1 MQQQWIDY
9 QLLHAKDVE
18 TNDDHSWTLQSL
30 KYVGG
35 LDITFSTVQ
44 PDIAIGCLVVCEY
57 PLCKEVLTLTIKK
70 TITVPYI
77 PGLLGFREVDL
88 YQELLEECKTNHNE
102 FFPEVVLVDGNGY
115 YHPRRFGSAT
125 HVGYNCKI
133 PSIGVAKTVML
144 VDGVGKK
151 EVNDTLSKLKPKES
165 GEVKTINGEVICSVI
180 KPASGGKNPI
190 IVSVGHRVSLA
201 TKPIRLADLESRRLM
216 RKDGLLP

>member
-125 HVGYNCKI
+125 H
-133 PSIGVAKTVML
+133 TVML

-201 TKPIRLADLESRRLM
+201 TSVELVKECSKYKIPEPIRLADLESRRLM